1 MAFISNNFLN
11 KEINIISFDIPFPAN
26 YGGIID
32 VYFKLAALKKA
43 GVKIHLHCFEYGRQ
57 HAKELENLCEKV
69 YYYKRKTNLA
79 SHLSI
84 QPYTV
89 KSRQSQRLEENLLS
103 NNFPILFEVLHTCY
117 LLNDSRFFNRK
128 KIYRQSNIEHQYYNE
143 LAKSETN
150 YLKKLFLKV
159 EAFKL
164 KRFEKIL
171 NYANLILSVNKK
183 DADYFSKKY
192 FKIKTV
198 YLPSFHQ
205 NNEVS
210 IKKGTGS
217 FCLYNG
223 NLSVSENYE
232 AAIWLIENVFS
243 KIEHK
248 IIVAGL
254 NPPPFLIDLI
264 RKYKNIE
271 LISNP
276 SQQKMDY
283 LITNAQ
289 IHVLYTKQPTGLKL
303 KLLNVL
309 YAGRFV
315 ICNPYMISGTDLIA
329 NESLFICNSSNEFT
343 NNINKCFSL
352 NFNIDLIRQRTEQIV
367 IFNNLKNTDL
377 FLSEVF

>member
-271 LISNP
+271 LILNP

-343 NNINKCFSL
+343 NNIDKCFSL
-352 NFNIDLIRQRTEQIV
+352 NFNIDLIRQRKEQIV

>member
-11 KEINIISFDIPFPAN
+11 KEINIISFDIPLPAN

-271 LISNP
+271 LILNP

-343 NNINKCFSL
+343 NNIDKCFSL
-352 NFNIDLIRQRTEQIV
+352 NFNIDLIRQRKEQIV

>member
-343 NNINKCFSL
+343 NNIDKCFSL